1 MTTERENKRPWLAA
15 MLGVLSPGL
24 GHIYLRLWGR
34 ALLWFLM
41 ALVSVTV
48 LATGEFPPAIE
59 VGTLVETLGAFPS
72 DALLVL
78 LGISYLGALDA
89 YLQALR
95 SRQEA
100 QEEGVACPACGKPR
114 DEELDF
120 CEWCAEPIEG

>member
-1 MTTERENKRPWLAA
+1 

-24 GHIYLRLWGR
+24 GHIYLRLWWR

-48 LATGEFPPAIE
+48 LATGEFPPALEI
-59 VGTLVETLGAFPS
+59 GTLVETVETFPS

-78 LGISYLGALDA
+78 LAISYLGALDA
-89 YLQALR
+89 YLQALK
-95 SRQEA
+95 SRQKT
-100 QEEGVACPACGKPR
+100 QDEGTSCPSCGRPR

-120 CEWCAEPIEG
+120 CEWCADPIEA